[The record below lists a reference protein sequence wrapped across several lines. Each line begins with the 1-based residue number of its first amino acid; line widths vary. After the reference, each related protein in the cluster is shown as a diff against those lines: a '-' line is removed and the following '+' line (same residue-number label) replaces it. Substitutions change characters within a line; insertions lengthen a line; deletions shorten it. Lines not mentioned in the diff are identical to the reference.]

1 LVTIVLTVLR
11 TAQLPHRLYDVV
23 TEPVSKA
30 EAAAIVK
37 KLIPDA
43 EIELDM
49 NGAFGE
55 ERPPEQMTQRAWET
69 PRLTQDF
76 GYRAK
81 YSFEQAVTDYINMA
95 RADQFKW

>member
-1 LVTIVLTVLR
+1 LVTIILTVLH
-11 TAQLPHRLYDVV
+11 AAKLSHRVYDVV

-55 ERPPEQMTQRAWET
+55 ERPPEQMTQRAWEK

-76 GYRAK
+76 DYRQK
-81 YSFEQAVTDYINMA
+81 YSFEGAVTDYIQMA
-95 RADQFKW
+95 QANQFKW